1 MDDVINVT
9 EREGLRGFHYT
20 PLDGESLK
28 DMIEHALTD
37 TLKAQ
42 HIAVKN

>member
-1 MDDVINVT
+1 MGDVINVT

-28 DMIEHALTD
+28 DMIEHALTG